1 MLGKNDVTIL
11 YFCFAL
17 YIYLPEKYRS
27 QQLIDEMIE
36 KLQNVNYYY
45 VDLVLGKYYFKSK
58 VKRNILILLYTIFII
73 LLF

>member
-11 YFCFAL
+11 YFCFAS
-17 YIYLPEKYRS
+17 YIHLPEKYRS